1 DVVGVHQQGGAHT
14 VGGDLCAEG
23 SFLIGSAVWVGV
35 QQRPGVGSG
44 AGCWDVVA
52 ERRLKVGGGVETCEV
67 GGTGARHRGVFVRAA
82 AAHLDDG
89 AAVGSGDHAGSRG
102 GHGGVRVEDGEDHRL
117 QDHALGE
124 GATHGEDRGVREVD
138 FALQVAIHLPAE
150 AVVAQVLQGFGLQE
164 VQIFQLGLGEDE
176 VPDRAENTL
185 GAGKIGRASC

>member
-1 DVVGVHQQGGAHT
+1 SGHHGGAHAEAIHRFAAQRSDGELVHIAGDDDLRVVRAQGIKLVADLLSEYTEVARVDAHPAEFRAGHANGGLHALGDVVGVHQQGGAHT

-67 GGTGARHRGVFVRAA
+67 GGTGARYRGVFVRAA

-102 GHGGVRVEDGEDHRL
+102 GHGGVRVEDG
-117 QDHALGE
+117 
-124 GATHGEDRGVREVD
+124 
-138 FALQVAIHLPAE
+138 
-150 AVVAQVLQGFGLQE
+150 
-164 VQIFQLGLGEDE
+164 
-176 VPDRAENTL
+176 
-185 GAGKIGRASC
+185 